1 MKTMI
6 LLFILLT
13 SAAFAGGGEGKRREP
28 LLDKLIQYQEFIY
41 ALVQGSLDSRG
52 LSPETILRPNLPSYR
67 QVAVNIDKQLQQ
79 SSCFSTD
86 CDGYIEDLSRITG
99 SPVGKTHEMKLLP
112 DAESFHLRRDLL
124 LKAKK
129 SIFVLVWAV
138 YNDETGDEFS
148 DLLLEA
154 LNRNPDIDIR
164 IIVDGNIVNLKGR
177 RLLKE
182 LGEKSGGRIK
192 VMKWK
197 SRRYRANGN
206 HRKLMVIDTEHVIV
220 GGMNIGN
227 NYSHM
232 GSDDKWRDLDVYLR
246 GGDAPLNAQNQ
257 FAAIWNKQI
266 DEFPKLRQKLGTVKE
281 TMSAVGSREGQ
292 KVLFVDQHPG
302 SAVNRYYHN
311 IHTAMVKLFRDA
323 RKSIDI
329 ENAYFIMD
337 PIIKSEIK
345 AALKR
350 GIKVRIFTNSDVSVD
365 EKVISMAI
373 MHSAREALIM
383 GAEIYLR
390 QTTNLHSKYMIVDG
404 EISVIGSFNFH
415 PRSLRFDAENVA
427 VIFDKELGLELT
439 QHFED
444 AIEDELHINDPSL
457 FKINWDLIGF
467 LTHSFYFDFL

>member
-1 MKTMI
+1 
-6 LLFILLT
+6 
-13 SAAFAGGGEGKRREP
+13 
-28 LLDKLIQYQEFIY
+28 
-41 ALVQGSLDSRG
+41 
-52 LSPETILRPNLPSYR
+52 
-67 QVAVNIDKQLQQ
+67 
-79 SSCFSTD
+79 
-86 CDGYIEDLSRITG
+86 
-99 SPVGKTHEMKLLP
+99 
-112 DAESFHLRRDLL
+112 
-124 LKAKK
+124 
-129 SIFVLVWAV
+129 
-138 YNDETGDEFS
+138 
-148 DLLLEA
+148 
-154 LNRNPDIDIR
+154 
-164 IIVDGNIVNLKGR
+164 
-177 RLLKE
+177 
-182 LGEKSGGRIK
+182 
-192 VMKWK
+192 MKWK

-232 GSDDKWRDLDVYLR
+232 GNDDKWRDLDVYLR

-266 DEFPKLRQKLGTVKE
+266 EEFPKLRQKLGTVKE
-281 TMSAVGSREGQ
+281 TASIAESREGQ

-302 SAVNRYYHN
+302 SAVNKYYHN

-323 RKSIDI
+323 RSSIDI

-345 AALKR
+345 AALQR
-350 GIKVRIFTNSDVSVD
+350 GVKVRIFTNSDISVD

-427 VIFDKELGLELT
+427 VIFDKDLGIELT

-444 AIEDELHINDPSL
+444 AIKDELFIKDPSL